1 MHRQRRIPTRTCV
14 LCRER
19 RNKGDLLR
27 IVRTPKGQV
36 VFDRS
41 GRLDGRGAYVCDD
54 TDHWGSG
61 ANRANRGK
69 LNHALE
75 IDIDESMMRSLYEAM
90 FSTQVD

>member
-27 IVRTPKGQV
+27 IVRTPEGQV
-36 VFDRS
+36 VFDRN

-54 TDHWGSG
+54 TDHLGSG
-61 ANRANRGK
+61 DNRANRGK

-75 IDIDESMMRSLYEAM
+75 IDIDESTMRSLYEAM
-90 FSTQVD
+90 FSTQVE